1 MGGLAGTLNLH
12 GLWPVTATFY
22 KMHSLMAMHTKQWSA
37 TSHRLGG
44 RRSGDAYWDSSLA
57 SSALWILYFLFKI
70 RKNCVCKH
78 THTHT
83 THSHTAHF
91 THSHTSHTCMVEHVY
106 NPTVLERWR
115 QVGPWG
121 LTDQPAYPDL
131 QAQRQWETLLYK
143 TMQIQGRWYLRKDT
157 WGDLRDPEPQAHT

>member
-1 MGGLAGTLNLH
+1 MMTRSKDNRQSETGYVST
-12 GLWPVTATFY
+12 
-22 KMHSLMAMHTKQWSA
+22 HTY
-37 TSHRLGG
+37 T
-44 RRSGDAYWDSSLA
+44 Y
-57 SSALWILYFLFKI
+57 
-70 RKNCVCKH
+70 

-106 NPTVLERWR
+106 NPTVQERWR

-131 QAQRQWETLLYK
+131 QAQRQ
-143 TMQIQGRWYLRKDT
+143 
-157 WGDLRDPEPQAHT
+157 